1 MLRKFIIAAAL
12 IFVTGG
18 VCEAQFNLGKAA
30 KGLGKVAQAVT
41 LTDEQ
46 MSAYVKE
53 YIDWMDKHNPVLPDT
68 DPYVKRLKKLTE
80 GLTAVEGIPLNFKV
94 YNVIDV
100 NAFACADGSVRVFSS
115 LMDIMDDDELLGVIG
130 HEVGHVAHH
139 DSKKAFKQSLLTS
152 ALKDAAASSS
162 SKVAALTDTQLGS
175 LSEALA
181 SATYSKKQENEADA
195 YGYEFLKSHGK
206 NPIAMAKSF
215 RKLQQ
220 LQGEQKNSKVNQLFS
235 SHPELPAR
243 IKKMEERAKKDG
255 YTE

>member
-18 VCEAQFNLGKAA
+18 VCEAQFNLGIAA

-80 GLTAVEGIPLNFKV
+80 GLTSVEGIPLNFKV

-181 SATYSKKQENEADA
+181 AATYSKKQENEADA
-195 YGYEFLKSHGK
+195 YGYEFL
-206 NPIAMAKSF
+206 
-215 RKLQQ
+215 
-220 LQGEQKNSKVNQLFS
+220 
-235 SHPELPAR
+235 
-243 IKKMEERAKKDG
+243 
-255 YTE
+255 

>member
-80 GLTAVEGIPLNFKV
+80 GLTSVEGIPLNFKGAV
-94 YNVIDV
+94 
-100 NAFACADGSVRVFSS
+100 
-115 LMDIMDDDELLGVIG
+115 
-130 HEVGHVAHH
+130 
-139 DSKKAFKQSLLTS
+139 
-152 ALKDAAASSS
+152 
-162 SKVAALTDTQLGS
+162 
-175 LSEALA
+175 
-181 SATYSKKQENEADA
+181 
-195 YGYEFLKSHGK
+195 
-206 NPIAMAKSF
+206 
-215 RKLQQ
+215 
-220 LQGEQKNSKVNQLFS
+220 
-235 SHPELPAR
+235 
-243 IKKMEERAKKDG
+243 
-255 YTE
+255 